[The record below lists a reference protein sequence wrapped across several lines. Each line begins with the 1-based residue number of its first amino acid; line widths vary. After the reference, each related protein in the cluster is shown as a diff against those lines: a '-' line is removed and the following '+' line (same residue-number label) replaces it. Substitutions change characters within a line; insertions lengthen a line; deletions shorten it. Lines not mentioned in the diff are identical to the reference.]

1 MSFRLLLSRSHNS
14 MIDQVEELLRAGS
27 WLGPA
32 VLGALAFRMLSRQMA
47 MHGDEFAG
55 AVMLGTSAL
64 VLTAFS
70 VRLNGGKDAAI
81 APLAFIAMFVASW
94 SML

>member
-1 MSFRLLLSRSHNS
+1 
-14 MIDQVEELLRAGS
+14 MIDQVEDLLRAGS

-32 VLGALAFRMLSRQMA
+32 VLGALVFRVLSQQLA

-64 VLTAFS
+64 VLTA
-70 VRLNGGKDAAI
+70 VGVKLNGDKHPAL
-81 APLAFIAMFVASW
+81 APVAFIAMFVASW